1 MFNLIKEART
11 LMQNILFPELH
22 LGEWKETRD
31 TIQKY
36 AQMLGA
42 IRENSTKPHPHWWH
56 ISLRVTDNGLTTTP
70 LPIAKDSTDKTFEV
84 ILDLQNHKLRIE
96 SNYRELKQ
104 ISLTGQS
111 LSALCDE
118 TCSLLTDI
126 GVTPSVDKSK
136 FMGGKQGK
144 YDPEYV
150 MKYWKALKEV
160 NKLLNKFRDG
170 LDGERSPVQLWPHHF
185 DLSMSWFSGRLV
197 PGKDPNDFESSKE
210 QMMFGFSTGDEGI
223 PAAYFYITAYPI
235 PEGFPNF
242 DMPEGARWNT
252 NGFQG
257 GVMMY
262 DTFANSNN
270 PHEKLLNY
278 FRTFQNAAAQIMK

>member
-1 MFNLIKEART
+1 MMNQQLSALT
-11 LMQNILFPELH
+11 LND
-22 LGEWKETRD
+22 WKETRD

-56 ISLRVTDNGLTTTP
+56 ISLLVTDNGLTTTP
-70 LPIAKDSTDKTFEV
+70 LPVVKNSMDKTFEV
-84 ILDLQNHKLRIE
+84 ILDFQNHKLRIE

-136 FMGGKQGK
+136 FMDGKPGK
-144 YDPEYV
+144 YDPEYL

-160 NKLLNKFRDG
+160 NELLNKFRDQLG
-170 LDGERSPVQLWPHHF
+170 GERSPVQLWPHHF

-197 PGKDPNDFESSKE
+197 PGKDPNDAESTKE
-210 QMMFGFSTGDEGI
+210 QMMFGFSTGDDGI
-223 PAAYFYITAYPI
+223 PDAYFYITAYPI

-242 DMPEGARWNT
+242 DMPGGARWNT

-262 DTFANSNN
+262 ESLIKADN
-270 PHEKLLNY
+270 PEEILLNY
-278 FRTFQNAAAQIMK
+278 FRTFQRAGSELMM

>member
-1 MFNLIKEART
+1 
-11 LMQNILFPELH
+11 MQNILFPELH
-22 LGEWKETRD
+22 LDDWKVTRD

-56 ISLRVTDNGLTTTP
+56 ISLLVTDNGLTTTP
-70 LPIAKDSTDKTFEV
+70 LPVAKDSTDKTFEV
-84 ILDLQNHKLRIE
+84 ILDFQNHKLRIE

-111 LSALCDE
+111 ISALCDE

-136 FMGGKQGK
+136 FMDGKQGK

-150 MKYWKALKEV
+150 MKYWKPLKEV
-160 NKLLNKFRDG
+160 NKFMNKFRDELG
-170 LDGERSPVQLWPHHF
+170 GERSPVQLWPHHF
-185 DLSMSWFSGRLV
+185 DMSLSWFSSRLV
-197 PGKDPNDFESSKE
+197 PGKDPNDAESSKE
-210 QMMFGFSTGDEGI
+210 QMMFGFSTGDDGI
-223 PAAYFYITAYPI
+223 PDAYFYITAYPL

-242 DMPEGARWNT
+242 NMPEGARWNT

-278 FRTFQNAAAQIMK
+278 FRTFQKAGAQIMK

>member
-1 MFNLIKEART
+1 MSQQLSALT
-11 LMQNILFPELH
+11 LND
-22 LGEWKETRD
+22 WKETRD

-42 IRENSTKPHPHWWH
+42 IRENSTESHPHWWH
-56 ISLRVTDNGLTTTP
+56 ISLLVTDNGLTTTP
-70 LPIAKDSTDKTFEV
+70 LTVVKDSTDKTFEI
-84 ILDLQNHKLRIE
+84 ILDFQNHKLRIE

-111 LSALCDE
+111 LGALCDE

-126 GVTPSVDKSK
+126 GITPSVDKSK
-136 FMGGKQGK
+136 FMNSKQGK

-150 MKYWKALKEV
+150 TKYWKALKEV
-160 NKLLNKFRDG
+160 NELLNKFRDELG
-170 LDGERSPVQLWPHHF
+170 EERSPVQLWPHHF

-197 PGKDPNDFESSKE
+197 PGKEPNDAESSKE
-210 QMMFGFSTGDEGI
+210 QMMFGFSTGDDSI
-223 PAAYFYITAYPI
+223 SDPYFYVLTYPT
-235 PEGFPNF
+235 PEEFPDF
-242 DMPEGARWNT
+242 DMPNGARWNT

-262 DTFANSNN
+262 ETFVNSDN
-270 PHEKLLNY
+270 PGVTLFNY
-278 FRTFQNAAAQIMK
+278 FKTFQKGGAQIMK

>member
-1 MFNLIKEART
+1 MINQQVSSLT
-11 LMQNILFPELH
+11 LAD
-22 LGEWKETRD
+22 WKESRY

-70 LPIAKDSTDKTFEV
+70 LPVIKDSTEKTFEV
-84 ILDLQNHKLRIE
+84 ILDFQNHKLRIE

-136 FMGGKQGK
+136 FMDGKQGK

-150 MKYWKALKEV
+150 TKYWKALKEV
-160 NKLLNKFRDG
+160 NKLMNKFG
-170 LDGERSPVQLWPHHF
+170 NELGGERSPVQLWPHHF

-197 PGKDPNDFESSKE
+197 PGKDPNDAESSKE
-210 QMMFGFSTGDEGI
+210 QMMFGFSTGDDGI
-223 PAAYFYITAYPI
+223 PDAYFYITAYPI

-270 PHEKLLNY
+270 PQEKLLNY
-278 FRTFQNAAAQIMK
+278 FRTFQKGGAQIMK

>member
-1 MFNLIKEART
+1 MINQQLSSLT
-11 LMQNILFPELH
+11 LNDWV
-22 LGEWKETRD
+22 GTRD

-42 IRENSTKPHPHWWH
+42 IRENSTGPHPHWWH

-70 LPIAKDSTDKTFEV
+70 LPVVKDSIEKTFEV
-84 ILDLQNHKLRIE
+84 ILDFQNHKLRIE

-136 FMGGKQGK
+136 FMDGKLGK
-144 YDPEYV
+144 YVPDYV

-160 NKLLNKFRDG
+160 NEL
-170 LDGERSPVQLWPHHF
+170 
-185 DLSMSWFSGRLV
+185 
-197 PGKDPNDFESSKE
+197 
-210 QMMFGFSTGDEGI
+210 
-223 PAAYFYITAYPI
+223 
-235 PEGFPNF
+235 
-242 DMPEGARWNT
+242 
-252 NGFQG
+252 
-257 GVMMY
+257 
-262 DTFANSNN
+262 
-270 PHEKLLNY
+270 
-278 FRTFQNAAAQIMK
+278 